1 MKRNPL
7 ISKNEK
13 YFEKSKM
20 DKKNVQIWKVKIL
33 LPQFREKNPDY
44 KNYTSKTSDKYDKMV
59 LEAMGGAGDNDLE
72 KEDNN
77 T

>member
-33 LPQFREKNPDY
+33 LTDEKFYLDK
-44 KNYTSKTSDKYDKMV
+44 KNYRLS
-59 LEAMGGAGDNDLE
+59 LNE
-72 KEDNN
+72 K
-77 T
+77 